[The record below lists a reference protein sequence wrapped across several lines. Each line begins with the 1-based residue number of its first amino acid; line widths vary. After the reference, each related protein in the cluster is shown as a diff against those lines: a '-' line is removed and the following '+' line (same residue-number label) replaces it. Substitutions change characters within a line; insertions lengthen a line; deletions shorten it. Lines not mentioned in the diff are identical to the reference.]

1 MANLAL
7 PLDPEL
13 RMSREAY
20 RRWAEEQPH
29 GRFER
34 VEGVVVAMAPERAGH
49 ALRKAFVWRALDSA
63 VRAAGLDCHVYPDGM
78 TVETDDSD
86 FEPDA
91 VLHCGEKLPDDAI
104 AVPNPVIVVEV
115 LSPKTRG
122 NDLTRKLAAYFQVP
136 SVRHYLIFWA
146 DRPQVIHHRRR
157 DDGGG
162 IETTI
167 MTEGEIVLAPPGLA
181 ISLADVYVG

>member
-20 RRWAEEQPH
+20 RRWAEEQPR

-49 ALRKAFVWRALDSA
+49 ALRTAFVWRALDQA
-63 VRAAGLDCHVYPDGM
+63 VRAARLDCHVYPDGM
-78 TVETDDSD
+78 TVEADDSD

-91 VLHCGEKLPDDAI
+91 VVHCGEKLPDDAVT
-104 AVPNPVIVVEV
+104 VPNPVIVVEV

-146 DRPQVIHHRRR
+146 DRPQVIHHRRL
-157 DDGGG
+157 DVGQG
-162 IETTI
+162 IATTI
-167 MTEGEIVLAPPGLA
+167 MTEGEIALDPLG
-181 ISLADVYVG
+181 ISISISDIYAG